1 MGKAVTIRALACV
14 IDRRQSGSFSPSRV
28 GNPQSSNSNC
38 RNYTSRHDHRLCL
51 LFLGRLCRQSLV
63 RGRKTNRNSCSLREL
78 APCKAAAASSPA
90 NRFSLC
96 HTGPCSLLCS
106 RCVRPRLLRVRY
118 TRPPGKTGSPQHHPF
133 CFVVWNVRPSQM
145 VNAIWKHIDPVHTI
159 RTPRACWVRNP
170 KRCGPHD

>member
-1 MGKAVTIRALACV
+1 MGKAVTIRTLACV
-14 IDRRQSGSFSPSRV
+14 IDRRHSGSFSPSRV

-90 NRFSLC
+90 NRFSLR

-106 RCVRPRLLRVRY
+106 RRVHPRLLRVRY
-118 TRPPGKTGSPQHHPF
+118 TRLPREIGEPPAPSVLF
-133 CFVVWNVRPSQM
+133 CDLECTSVPNGQCHLEALRSCLYQSDSQSM
-145 VNAIWKHIDPVHTI
+145 L
-159 RTPRACWVRNP
+159 
-170 KRCGPHD
+170 GEES